1 MTTPG
6 PGKSCAFT
14 RQFSL
19 RFADIAYASLGW
31 ISGES
36 PTCRAGTMDTRARP
50 RVSMRVRRAM
60 PYRTTAAVWPN
71 RILRSSSVRL
81 TGWPKFGLTSFALA

>member
-1 MTTPG
+1 MG
-6 PGKSCAFT
+6 NFE
-14 RQFSL
+14 RFSL
-19 RFADIAYASLGW
+19 LSADLAYASLEW
-31 ISGES
+31 ISGNTRES
-36 PTCRAGTMDTRARP
+36 PAYHAGKTGTRAKARVTMDAFAAIP
-50 RVSMRVRRAM
+50 